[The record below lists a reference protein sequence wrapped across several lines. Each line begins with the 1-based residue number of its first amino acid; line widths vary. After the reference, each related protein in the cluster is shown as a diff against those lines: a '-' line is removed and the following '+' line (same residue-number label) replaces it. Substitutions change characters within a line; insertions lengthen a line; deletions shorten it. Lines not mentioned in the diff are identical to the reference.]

1 MNVELV
7 HVDKFEAAQRLIEQG
22 GDKTADGIAM
32 LLIAKVCVLM
42 AESQIEL
49 RTHRTAEQTNA
60 SCFPTPVVLLVSL
73 ASRQADYA
81 ADGRTSDG
89 VNAGEVLNKALKM
102 FQDNPYMALG
112 VRNGPEATETE
123 IKKSFRKY
131 ALKYH
136 PDKTQNKT
144 GLMFTVIQQAYTT
157 LSDPK
162 RRARHDEGVKRNSA
176 KLEKMRKMK
185 EAEDKQRT
193 ERRDG
198 VHGCDRHHA
207 EPPPS
212 STNSF
217 RQPPQSQDEADYRAF
232 NKRFYEEFRRKVG
245 RLGFQESRHATMRRT
260 LLNY

>member
-1 MNVELV
+1 
-7 HVDKFEAAQRLIEQG
+7 
-22 GDKTADGIAM
+22 
-32 LLIAKVCVLM
+32 
-42 AESQIEL
+42 
-49 RTHRTAEQTNA
+49 
-60 SCFPTPVVLLVSL
+60 
-73 ASRQADYA
+73 
-81 ADGRTSDG
+81 
-89 VNAGEVLNKALKM
+89 
-102 FQDNPYMALG
+102 MALG

-157 LSDPK
+157 LSDPE
-162 RRARHDEGVKRNSA
+162 RRARHDERVKRNGA
-176 KLEKMRKMK
+176 KLEKIRKMK
-185 EAEDKQRT
+185 EAEDKQRA

-198 VHGCDRHHA
+198 TNGGDRHHA
-207 EPPPS
+207 KPPPS

-245 RLGFQESRHATMRRT
+245 VLGVSGKAGVRAEAANIS
-260 LLNY
+260 